1 MKSANVFFFLK
12 CMKYYLVPFDILSI
26 FSLIGLR
33 MGLTAR
39 SSTIKH
45 FFDQAAENYIV
56 NFIAKNQ
63 EKTSPEVKEA
73 N

>member
-1 MKSANVFFFLK
+1 MHE
-12 CMKYYLVPFDILSI
+12 ILISTI
-26 FSLIGLR
+26 RHFIYFSLIGLR
-33 MGLTAR
+33 MGLTAL
-39 SSTIKH
+39 STTIKH

-63 EKTSPEVKEA
+63 EKTSPELKEA